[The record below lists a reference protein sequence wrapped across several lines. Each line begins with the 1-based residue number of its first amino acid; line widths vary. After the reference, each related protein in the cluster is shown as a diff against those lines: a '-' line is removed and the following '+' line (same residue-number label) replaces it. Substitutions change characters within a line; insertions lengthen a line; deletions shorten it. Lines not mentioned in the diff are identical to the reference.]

1 MILVIHFFFTQFDRH
16 KRVMGDYI
24 KRGYIK
30 KYEDAFADLEKTAAA
45 LPADQADQFRG
56 FLLNRFHFRRRVSFN
71 LLSPM
76 WSI

>member
-1 MILVIHFFFTQFDRH
+1 LIVLQFDRH
-16 KRVMGDYI
+16 KRVLGDYI

-56 FLLNRFHFRRRVSFN
+56 FFPPARAYLFHFRRRV
-71 LLSPM
+71 
-76 WSI
+76 

>member
-1 MILVIHFFFTQFDRH
+1 LIFTQFDRH
-16 KRVMGDYI
+16 KRVLGDYV

-56 FLLNRFHFRRRVSFN
+56 FFPSFI
-71 LLSPM
+71 SAAEF
-76 WSI
+76 